1 MRPLLATLLCLV
13 AFCGNSAAAD
23 EDRVTLRIR
32 FGMKDQDPTDWS
44 GKLVVGSGK
53 VETIRGW
60 RWMQNDSAEGNTW
73 SVTHATQA
81 SAEFGRSE
89 ANRGRIAVANDR

>member
-1 MRPLLATLLCLV
+1 MHFNSVMFRNGCGLACSAALLCLF
-13 AFCGNSAAAD
+13 ALSGTSRASD

-53 VETIRGW
+53 VESIRGW
-60 RWMQNDSAEGNTW
+60 RWTATRFGGW
-73 SVTHATQA
+73 KHLVGPHAT
-81 SAEFGRSE
+81 
-89 ANRGRIAVANDR
+89 